1 MENGFQ
7 IDKNKFIAYQSIS
20 TIDKI
25 KTKDEYTGFF
35 DVVLRKYTNECAEK
49 QVYFIITLLDG
60 CAIKITVD
68 NYMVQCAYTD
78 GKPSKNIFSF
88 LWWWLTHT
96 DYDYWQKQKPSDGVK
111 EWLDDDSNVKNIIE
125 ETINLRNEIISKF
138 NKWKNY
144 KK

>member
-25 KTKDEYTGFF
+25 KIKDEYKGFF
-35 DVVLRKYTNECAEK
+35 DVVLRKHTDEFAEK
-49 QVYFIITLLDG
+49 QVYFIMTLLDG
-60 CAIKITVD
+60 YEIKITVD
-68 NYMVQCAYTD
+68 NYKVQYAYTN

-88 LWWWLTHT
+88 LWWWFTHT
-96 DYDYWQKQKPSDGVK
+96 DSDYWQNQKPSNEVK

-125 ETINLRNEIISKF
+125 ETTKLRNEIISKF
-138 NKWKNY
+138 NKWK
-144 KK
+144 KL

>member
-7 IDKNKFIAYQSIS
+7 IDKNKFISYQSIS

-25 KTKDEYTGFF
+25 KTKDEYEGFF

-49 QVYFIITLLDG
+49 QVYFIMTLLDG

-68 NYMVQCAYTD
+68 NYKVQCSYTD

-96 DYDYWQKQKPSDGVK
+96 DYDYWYVMD
-111 EWLDDDSNVKNIIE
+111 LFDSLKKVMKCAYMMTKNPDA
-125 ETINLRNEIISKF
+125 KF
-138 NKWKNY
+138 TYVAWW
-144 KK
+144 

>member
-20 TIDKI
+20 TIDIIKI
-25 KTKDEYTGFF
+25 KDEYDGFF
-35 DVVLRKYTNECAEK
+35 DVVSRKYTNECAEK

-68 NYMVQCAYTD
+68 NYKVQCAYTD

-96 DYDYWQKQKPSDGVK
+96 DYDYWQNQKPSDGVK

-125 ETINLRNEIISKF
+125 ETTKLRNEIISKF

>member
-1 MENGFQ
+1 MTVFLMLFQENIQ
-7 IDKNKFIAYQSIS
+7 
-20 TIDKI
+20 
-25 KTKDEYTGFF
+25 
-35 DVVLRKYTNECAEK
+35 K

-68 NYMVQCAYTD
+68 NYKVQCAYTD

-96 DYDYWQKQKPSDGVK
+96 DYDYWQNQKPSDGVK

-125 ETINLRNEIISKF
+125 ETTKLRNEIISKF